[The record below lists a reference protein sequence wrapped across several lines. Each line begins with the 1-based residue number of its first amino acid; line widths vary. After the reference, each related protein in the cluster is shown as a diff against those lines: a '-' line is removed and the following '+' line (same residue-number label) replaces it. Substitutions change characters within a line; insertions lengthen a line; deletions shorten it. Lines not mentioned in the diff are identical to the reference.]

1 MVNRNHSDVF
11 FMGRLSEY
19 INGTRRG
26 VRPTYLNST
35 PRSSG
40 GNSFGVTVQAE
51 MDQRSFEEVSE
62 ALARLFITHPETKRE
77 MKKMLQ
83 QEAKKVRNRISKDVK
98 NNIEDDPRK
107 AYTAVKRSLYKQIL
121 GFNVSI
127 LNPKRVTRMNLYRK
141 PRKLDEN
148 PRQRG
153 GNRRTR
159 SDRTKQLDAYFG
171 SARAFVLRF
180 YNSGTTARITR
191 FGNRGSMPSRRVF
204 ETSAS
209 FQMQGATDEISKM
222 IEGIMKEEFNNV

>member
-1 MVNRNHSDVF
+1 
-11 FMGRLSEY
+11 MGRLSEY

-26 VRPTYLNST
+26 VRPTYLNSV

-180 YNSGTTARITR
+180 YNSGTTDRETR
-191 FGNRGSMPSRRVF
+191 FGNRGAIRTRRVF

-209 FQMQGATDEISKM
+209 FQMEGAMNDISQM
-222 IEGIMKEEFNNV
+222 IEEIMSEEFNKA